1 MPRIEVFDRVQVLEK
16 VRDLFWSKGFNG
28 TSMQDLVDVTGLN
41 RSSIYNSFGNKK
53 ALYEMVLKQYQKDST
68 AFFNEIIEG
77 SKDAFDSLTIIFKSL
92 IQSINKD
99 EGGKG
104 CFMINCTTE
113 LSQTDADLKLF
124 LERKSEG
131 MIQFFEN
138 LVIKGQTEGSI
149 NTEQN
154 AHDYAL
160 YLYSSFQ
167 GLRITGI
174 LIQDDKRLDLV
185 VKNTLETLK

>member
-28 TSMQDLVDVTGLN
+28 TSMQDLVDITGLN

-68 AFFNEIIEG
+68 AFLNEIIEG
-77 SKDAFDSLTIIFKSL
+77 SRDAMDALNIIFKSL

-99 EGGKG
+99 EEGKG

-113 LSQTDADLKLF
+113 LSQSDADLKLF

-138 LVIKGQTEGSI
+138 LVIKGQAEGSI
-149 NTEQN
+149 NIEQN

-185 VKNTLETLK
+185 VKNTLEILK

>member
-53 ALYEMVLKQYQKDST
+53 ALYELVLKQYQKDSS
-68 AFFNEIIEG
+68 AFLNDITKG
-77 SKDAFDSLTIIFKSL
+77 SKNSLDALNAIFKSL

-99 EGGKG
+99 AEGKG

-113 LSQTDADLKLF
+113 LSQSDADLKLF

-138 LVIKGQTEGSI
+138 LITEGQTEGSI
-149 NTEQN
+149 NTKQS

-160 YLYSSFQ
+160 YVYSSFQ

-174 LIQDDKRLDLV
+174 LIQDNMRLDQV